1 MHQPLVALKELFLSH
16 RKFLITAHKSPD
28 GDAVGSVSGLYFLLK
43 NLGRSVEVVLPDPPA
58 KNLEPFLQA
67 TDCRYFSEQPELVAE
82 RFRSADC
89 FIGLDFNAVSRVGE
103 MQTLVGNFS
112 GTKVL
117 IDHHTHPEDFADI
130 LISDVQCSSTC
141 QLLYECF
148 EIMALQ
154 LSISA
159 EAACALYLGIMTD
172 TGSFRFPSVNAN
184 THRIVSSLIG
194 CGLEPWK
201 IHQAVFDH
209 IRVDQLKLRGYAVS
223 EKLTLLNQQPSNLP
237 VGYIALTKEEL
248 QRFHYQSGD
257 TEGLVNVILSIEG
270 IKVGVLI
277 QEKSDGVKMSFR
289 SKDEIHVNTFA
300 RNYFNG
306 GGHIYAAGGYSP
318 DEIDVTIAKFVG
330 LIPEL
335 FQD

>member
-82 RFRSADC
+82 RFQSADC

-103 MQTLVGNFS
+103 MQTLVENFS

-130 LISDVQCSSTC
+130 LISEVQCSSTC

-148 EIMALQ
+148 ESMELLLALQ
-154 LSISA
+154 A
-159 EAACALYLGIMTD
+159 NAARALYLGIMTD

-184 THRIVSSLIG
+184 THRIVASLIG
-194 CGLEPWK
+194 YGTEPWK

-209 IRVDQLKLRGYAVS
+209 NRVDQLKLRGFAVS
-223 EKLTLLNQQPSNLP
+223 EKLILLNQHPSALP
-237 VGYIALTKEEL
+237 VGYIALTQEEL
-248 QRFHYQSGD
+248 QRFNYQSGD
-257 TEGLVNVILSIEG
+257 TEGLVNTILSIEG
-270 IKVGVLI
+270 IKAGVLI
-277 QEKSDGVKMSFR
+277 QEKSNGIKMSFR
-289 SKDEIHVNTFA
+289 SKDEVYVNNFA
-300 RNYFNG
+300 KNHFNG
-306 GGHIYAAGGYSP
+306 GGHHYAAGGYS
-318 DEIDVTIAKFVG
+318 EHTMDVTITKLLS
-330 LIPEL
+330 LIHEL
-335 FQD
+335 F